1 MLKVHREILK
11 EFKPLKAKV
20 ILFGSVARGDYDYD
34 SDIDIAIISKRKIK
48 ERAEKI
54 ADKVL
59 LKYGKVVSLKFFDE
73 DEFYKKVEEK
83 DPFVMEIL
91 KGKVIYNG

>member
-1 MLKVHREILK
+1 MLRIHKEILK
-11 EFKPLKAKV
+11 EFIPMKAKI
-20 ILFGSVARGDYDYD
+20 ILFGSVAKGNYRYD
-34 SDIDIAIISKRKIK
+34 SDIDIAIISKRKLK
-48 ERAEKI
+48 KMAEKI

-73 DEFYKKVEEK
+73 DEFYRKIEER

-91 KGKVIYNG
+91 KGKVIYDG

>member
-1 MLKVHREILK
+1 ME
-11 EFKPLKAKV
+11 EFLPLKAKI
-20 ILFGSVARGDYDYD
+20 ILFGSVARGDYRCD

-48 ERAEKI
+48 KRAEKI

-59 LKYGKVVSLKFFDE
+59 LKYGKIVSLKFFDE
-73 DEFYKKVEEK
+73 DEFYKKIEEK